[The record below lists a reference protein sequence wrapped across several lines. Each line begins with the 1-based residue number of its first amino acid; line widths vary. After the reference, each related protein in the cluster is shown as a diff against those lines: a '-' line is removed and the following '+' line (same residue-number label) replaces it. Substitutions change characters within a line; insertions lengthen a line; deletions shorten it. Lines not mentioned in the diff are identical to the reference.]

1 MKAEEIFNV
10 IMKLTGEVEP
20 VGDTAKDNHRM
31 DNMRV
36 FIEVFDKMHFVI
48 DNVAYRYKD
57 QIAQDATQQ
66 WLTGFLTEGLAKGII
81 AYGKQQYN
89 NAIDDAAEKAS
100 TMIETR
106 TDGYDTWDVY
116 TVDKQS
122 ILTLKK

>member
-57 QIAQDATQQ
+57 SNFHSEKLIGQ
-66 WLTGFLTEGLAKGII
+66 LAKKHIDSMGII
-81 AYGKQQYN
+81 
-89 NAIDDAAEKAS
+89 E
-100 TMIETR
+100 
-106 TDGYDTWDVY
+106 
-116 TVDKQS
+116 
-122 ILTLKK
+122 

>member
-1 MKAEEIFNV
+1 MDKEMQELKEF
-10 IMKLTGEVEP
+10 LT
-20 VGDTAKDNHRM
+20 TWAKEQLA
-31 DNMRV
+31 V
-36 FIEVFDKMHFVI
+36 QSIS
-48 DNVAYRYKD
+48 D